1 MFSSALAARRLSAP
15 ASRLSTCV
23 ARAHPASGIPTARV
37 QLRHFTQPTA
47 PARDPVRASLPARD
61 DLLHRVKSSDGDW
74 ATFMDTISKSQD
86 PTKKLATRAAPKR
99 TAEAEGKA
107 DASVFDAIRAA
118 MPKKQPSGGV
128 DPTTIDWDEEWRM
141 RSQRMLPELRAEP
154 IQNAYSGTA
163 ASSLLR
169 GAYLRT

>member
-1 MFSSALAARRLSAP
+1 MFSSALARRLSAP
-15 ASRLSTCV
+15 ASRLSTCA
-23 ARAHPASGIPTARV
+23 ARAHPASGIPTARA

-47 PARDPVRASLPARD
+47 PAQDPVRASPPARD
-61 DLLHRVKSSDGDW
+61 DLLNRVKPSDGDW

-107 DASVFDAIRAA
+107 DASVFDVIRST
-118 MPKKQPSGGV
+118 MPQRQPNGAV
-128 DPTTIDWDEEWRM
+128 DPTTVDWDEEWRL
-141 RSQRMLPELRAEP
+141 RSQRKLPELRAEP

-163 ASSLLR
+163 ASSSFR
-169 GAYLRT
+169 SAYL